1 MPTYVYR
8 CQQCNN
14 HLEVIQKFSDTPLRI
29 CPKCQ
34 GQLRRIIHATGIVF
48 KGSGWY
54 VNDSRS
60 SSSTSKPAL
69 KESDKS
75 GAAKPDSSPAASAS
89 SEPATTES
97 PRVKSASPNT
107 PASSSSD

>member
-14 HLEVIQKFSDTPLRI
+14 HLEVIQKFSDAPLKI

-34 GQLRRIIHATGIVF
+34 GQLRRVIHATGIVF

-54 VNDSRS
+54 VTDSRS
-60 SSSTSKPAL
+60 SSPTTQAAPRPSDKNG
-69 KESDKS
+69 SDKS
-75 GAAKPDSSPAASAS
+75 EAPATPPSESSTAKPAS
-89 SEPATTES
+89 
-97 PRVKSASPNT
+97 
-107 PASSSSD
+107 D

>member
-14 HLEVIQKFSDTPLRI
+14 HLEVIQKFSDAPLKV

-34 GQLRRIIHATGIVF
+34 GQLRRVIHATGIVF

-60 SSSTSKPAL
+60 SSSTSKPAP

-75 GAAKPDSSPAASAS
+75 DKSGDIKTEASAAPAAS
-89 SEPATTES
+89 ETPKTES
-97 PRVKSASPNT
+97 SSASK
-107 PASSSSD
+107 PASTSSD